1 MFETQTILEK
11 MTEKDISSE
20 EFRPAPG
27 VITSLSQLTREQFLE
42 LISCD
47 HPEAKKYRKYAKK
60 EYQYRNMSYQAL
72 NDFFNR
78 DKNVSI

>member
-1 MFETQTILEK
+1 MI
-11 MTEKDISSE
+11 EKDISSE
-20 EFRPAPG
+20 EYSPAEG
-27 VITSLSQLTREQFLE
+27 TITSLSQLTRDQFLE

-72 NDFFNR
+72 NDFINR
-78 DKNVSI
+78 DKNVSN

>member
-1 MFETQTILEK
+1 
-11 MTEKDISSE
+11 MTDIDISSDE
-20 EFRPAPG
+20 YSPADG
-27 VITSLSQLTREQFLE
+27 VITSLSQLTRDQFLE

-72 NDFFNR
+72 NDFINQG
-78 DKNVSI
+78 KNVSI